1 MSIANTGRDILEFI
15 EGIDPFYLFWFYFAR
30 ACPWL
35 SVFLC
40 DPLAFEFDKKE
51 SATLEDDAVIRE
63 SLVQPLFYFLLI
75 HIHADLP
82 RNTYLI
88 RDV

>member
-1 MSIANTGRDILEFI
+1 MSRDILEFI
-15 EGIDPFYLFWFYFAR
+15 EGIDPFYLFGFYFAR

-40 DPLAFEFDKKE
+40 DPLAFEFNKKQSSRFE
-51 SATLEDDAVIRE
+51 YDAVIRE

-75 HIHADLP
+75 DEHTDFARDA
-82 RNTYLI
+82 YLV